1 MEFEKIRVPYEGR
14 REFGIV
20 GGDGD
25 AIARSIISK
34 YFGGNGGAGSTETG
48 GNGQGYGGN
57 ENRGG
62 NSDSFF
68 AYLDKTSGSFS
79 DVQVA
84 EGVYEH
90 IRVFGFK
97 AMDTAQVLIGD
108 LNNSGATDY
117 CDIELYSNGT
127 QIILPYSGFT
137 MLVSNNGTTYPTID
151 IHLDNNFPIDT
162 ITKGELRIPIN
173 VNING
178 NDLDPYHQVWYAN
191 KSLVRS
197 AKLYYTFEIVK
208 GGDASYVLDLSNEKA
223 QVNCDSSG
231 TMFSASIMTI
241 TCSATTTLNGDE
253 VSAEYSLIRPLR
265 YNAQGVDI
273 NRTTGEMIFYYSGS
287 SYFSFDGDT
296 LPIDIKSEIDGRLVG
311 KKTMTIYKNMPG
323 ADGSPAVS
331 HWINTSVNQVNY
343 NPNTDTY
350 VPNQVSAVTWRQV
363 GYNQPEID
371 NDTTMWYGWDDRYM
385 SEYTAR
391 TLVDVTQ
398 RGSSEHLYFG
408 LKNAAGQFYEME
420 TVPILSSG
428 KDGASGA
435 TGASGASGTN
445 GVDGR
450 SAWYMTLSN
459 DNSSINCDASGNI
472 LTGAVRPDPCNVR
485 MYYGDERRTDA
496 TYAIS
501 ANTPYTG
508 ITTATS
514 NGQLTI
520 TAGQNLNF
528 DGGLLEII
536 ISGTSSGAQR
546 DVKTMTISKSYAG
559 SDGASGQ
566 NAVSY
571 WLIPNYTEI
580 IWDVNSGVCTP
591 ELITCEAF
599 KQVGELAPTPN
610 PSEAK
615 IALQKQNRLTGSW
628 NPATPSTA
636 STNLLPSTGLS
647 IDTAFC
653 QTYRRVRLVLMVGSN
668 QYDLEDID
676 ILKDGLDGTSGE
688 ARRGAAIRGPYNY
701 YAISGSN
708 QCWCAGESGSTTTC
722 SDCENWI
729 DIVYKDGVYYRC
741 NHTYKQ
747 TFDYGLSRGY
757 WTEGENYDFVATQV
771 LLASAASIN
780 FLTNNWLYLRDEND
794 EITGGA
800 KGGSGVTFWAGSQ
813 DPDDGQTPFKV
824 YNNGE
829 MVATKGSF
837 GCFTIGQDSEGN
849 SALIGTEHSEDEMST
864 YSAYINPRNLN
875 FDGNYV
881 DSANGFTSKSSV
893 RIAPDE
899 NYRDTYDGLVAATF
913 ETIQS
918 GQCGNIGPDYVN
930 NIGFETNG
938 NMRANQYKGN
948 VRSPK
953 ISAGPSVGTAV
964 MSLLPTE
971 IVYTTSDATLFT
983 KEGHWYVG
991 NMDTGIS
998 TAEPKTGF
1006 YKTGSTWYYDG
1017 RPLTWDGVCIS
1028 GGTTGSV
1035 VSGCVRGDM
1044 LEWHFDGAPLGMYVS
1059 SGSTSVPVPVTGQ
1072 TNANKWKNGWWEL
1085 PTGAIDDFQLSGI
1098 GHPDYLTKRN
1108 NTIYIEL

>member
-1 MEFEKIRVPYEGR
+1 MDFRKITIPYQGR
-14 REFGIV
+14 AKYGV
-20 GGDGD
+20 AADGD
-25 AIARSIISK
+25 AIARSIIK
-34 YFGGNGGAGSTETG
+34 NYFGEGSTTG
-48 GNGQGYGGN
+48 GGGN
-57 ENRGG
+57 NSGGGENRGD
-62 NSDSFF
+62 NSTSFF

-108 LNNSGATDY
+108 LNNSGATAY

-151 IHLDNNFPIDT
+151 IHFDNSFPIDT

-191 KSLVRS
+191 KSLVQS

-208 GGDASYVLDLSNEKA
+208 GGDTSYVLDLSNEKA
-223 QVNCDSSG
+223 QVNCDSAG
-231 TMFSASIMTI
+231 TMLSASIMTI
-241 TCSATTTLNGDE
+241 TCTATTTLNGDE
-253 VSAEYSLIRPLR
+253 VSEAKYSLIRPLR

-273 NRTTGEMIFYYSGS
+273 DRDTGVMIFNYSGS

-296 LPIDIKSEIDGRLVG
+296 LPIDIKSELDGRLLG

-472 LTGAVRPDPCNVR
+472 LTGAVRPDPCKVR

-528 DGGLLEII
+528 DGGLLEIVV
-536 ISGTSSGAQR
+536 SGTSSGAQR

-653 QTYRRVRLVLMVGSN
+653 QTYRRVRLVLMVGNN

-701 YAISGSN
+701 YAISASN
-708 QCWCAGESGSTTTC
+708 QCWCAGESGSTC

-729 DIVYKDGVYYRC
+729 DIVYKDGTYYRC

-747 TFDYGLSRGY
+747 TFDYGYELGW

-780 FLTNNWLYLRDEND
+780 FLTNNWLYLRDENG

-813 DPDDGQTPFKV
+813 DPDNGRTPFKV

-829 MVATKGSF
+829 MVATKGTF
-837 GCFTIGQDSEGN
+837 GCFSIGDDEYNN
-849 SALIGTEHSEDEMST
+849 SSLVGIETEDDGVRIGTFEAH
-864 YSAYINPRNLN
+864 INPRNLN
-875 FDGNYV
+875 FSGIY
-881 DSANGFTSKSSV
+881 SGSGFTNQYSV
-893 RIAPDE
+893 SISPDE
-899 NYRDTYDGLVAATF
+899 NYQDNNGALISARF
-913 ETIQS
+913 EEITS
-918 GQCGNIGPDYVN
+918 GKCGNIGPDYVDN
-930 NIGFETNG
+930 LAFDTNG
-938 NMRANQYKGN
+938 NVRANKFKGN
-948 VRSPK
+948 VKTPR
-953 ISAGPSVGTAV
+953 ISAGPQLGTAV
-964 MSLLPTE
+964 MSLYPTD
-971 IVYTTSDATLFT
+971 IVYTTSDPTIFT
-983 KEGHWYVG
+983 KEGHWFVG
-991 NMDTGIS
+991 GTIDTGIS
-998 TAEPKTGF
+998 TAEDKSLF
-1006 YKTGSTWYYDG
+1006 FKTGSTWYYDG
-1017 RPLTWDGVCIS
+1017 RPLIFDGVCIS

-1035 VSGCVRGDM
+1035 VSGAVEGM
-1044 LEWHFDGAPLGMYVS
+1044 VQWHFNGMPLNMWVS

-1072 TNANKWKNGWWEL
+1072 TNANKWKNGYWEL
-1085 PTGAIDDFQLSGI
+1085 PTGLIDDFQISGI

-1108 NTIYIEL
+1108 NTIYIEV

>member
-1 MEFEKIRVPYEGR
+1 MDFRKITIPYQGR
-14 REFGIV
+14 AKYGV
-20 GGDGD
+20 AADGD
-25 AIARSIISK
+25 AIARSIIK
-34 YFGGNGGAGSTETG
+34 NYFGEGSSAGGG
-48 GNGQGYGGN
+48 GNNSGGG
-57 ENRGG
+57 ENRGD
-62 NSDSFF
+62 NSTSFF

-191 KSLVRS
+191 KSWVQS

-208 GGDASYVLDLSNEKA
+208 GGDSSYVLDLSNEKA
-223 QVNCDSSG
+223 QVNCDSAG

-241 TCSATTTLNGDE
+241 TCQARTTLNGDE
-253 VSAEYSLIRPLR
+253 VSEARYSLVRPLR
-265 YNAQGVDI
+265 FNAQGVDI
-273 NRTTGEMIFYYSGS
+273 NSVTGEMVFNYSGS
-287 SYFSFDGDT
+287 SYFSFNGDT
-296 LPIDIKSEIDGRLVG
+296 LPIDIKSELDGRLLG
-311 KKTMTIYKNMPG
+311 MKTMTIYKNMPG

-350 VPNQVSAVTWRQV
+350 VPTQVSAVTWRQV
-363 GYNQPEID
+363 GYNEPEID
-371 NDTTMWYGWDDRYM
+371 SATTMWYGWDDRYM
-385 SEYTAR
+385 TEYPAGS
-391 TLVDVTQ
+391 LVSVSG
-398 RGSSEHLYFG
+398 RGSSEVLYFG
-408 LKNAAGQFYEME
+408 LKNANERFYEME
-420 TVPILSSG
+420 TIPILSSG

-435 TGASGASGTN
+435 TGASGAPGTN

-472 LTGAVRPDPCNVR
+472 LTGAVRPDPCKVR

-496 TYAIS
+496 TYDVS

-536 ISGTSSGAQR
+536 VSGTSSGAQR
-546 DVKTMTISKSYAG
+546 DVKTMTISKNYAG
-559 SDGASGQ
+559 TDGASGQ

-571 WLIPNYTEI
+571 WLVPNYTEV
-580 IWDVNSGVCTP
+580 IWDRTKNECTP
-591 ELITCEAF
+591 ELITCETF
-599 KQVGELAPTPN
+599 KQEGGEAPSPN

-615 IALQKQNRLTGSW
+615 IALQKQYREGGSWTPSNPSTGS
-628 NPATPSTA
+628 SY
-636 STNLLPSTGLS
+636 LLPSTGLS
-647 IDTAFC
+647 INTAFC
-653 QTYRRVRLVLMVGSN
+653 QTYRRVRLVLMVGSS

-676 ILKDGLDGTSGE
+676 ILKDGIDGTSGE

-701 YAISGSN
+701 YAISASN
-708 QCWCAGESGSTTTC
+708 QCWCAGESGSSC

-729 DIVYKDGVYYRC
+729 DIVYKDGTYYRC

-747 TFDYGLSRGY
+747 TFNYGLSRGY

-780 FLTNNWLYLRDEND
+780 FLTNNWLYLMDED
-794 EITGGA
+794 GDITGGA
-800 KGGSGVTFWAGSQ
+800 KGGSGVTFWAGSE
-813 DPDDGQTPFKV
+813 DPDMGNTPFRV
-824 YNNGE
+824 YTDGT
-829 MVATKGSF
+829 MVATKGTF
-837 GCFTIGQDSEGN
+837 GCFSIGKDEN
-849 SALIGTEHSEDEMST
+849 NNNALVGTETNDDGVEVQTFD
-864 YSAYINPRNLN
+864 AYINPRNLN
-875 FDGNYV
+875 FSGIYSGDGYTNQY
-881 DSANGFTSKSSV
+881 SV
-893 RIAPDE
+893 RISPDE
-899 NYRDTYDGLVAATF
+899 NYQDSYGALVTANF
-913 ETIQS
+913 DNVVS
-918 GQCGNIGPDYVN
+918 GKCGNISPDYVE

-938 NMRANQYKGN
+938 NVRANKFKGN
-948 VRSPK
+948 VKTPR
-953 ISAGPSVGTAV
+953 ISAGPQLGTAV
-964 MSLLPTE
+964 MSLYPSE
-971 IVYTTSDATLFT
+971 IVYTTSDATIFT
-983 KEGHWYVG
+983 KEGHWFVG
-991 NMDTGIS
+991 GTIDTGIS
-998 TAEPKTGF
+998 TAEDKSLF
-1006 YKTGSTWYYDG
+1006 YKTGNTWYYDG
-1017 RPLTWDGVCIS
+1017 RLLTRDGVCIS

-1035 VSGCVRGDM
+1035 VSGAVEGM
-1044 LEWHFDGAPLGMYVS
+1044 VQWHFNGMPLNMWVS

-1072 TNANKWKNGWWEL
+1072 TNANKWKNGYWEL
-1085 PTGAIDDFQLSGI
+1085 PTGFIDDFQISGI

-1108 NTIYIEL
+1108 NTIYIEV